1 MLVLVAAK
9 GLLSANGCLEE
20 QSREGRCGEDWVNCV
35 RMLFMLGLPENE
47 PQFSWGAS
55 HCESANKDLPL
66 RLANYF
72 LLKCYEIV
80 KETFKFFLKSTSTCL
95 TPKTVTV

>member
-1 MLVLVAAK
+1 MLVLVVAK
-9 GLLSANGCLEE
+9 GLLSANGCFKE
-20 QSREGRCGEDWVNCV
+20 QRKGEGQCGEDWVNCV

-55 HCESANKDLPL
+55 HCESANKDLLL

-72 LLKCYEIV
+72 SV
-80 KETFKFFLKSTSTCL
+80 KRNC
-95 TPKTVTV
+95 